1 MQLNFV
7 SFLKFTS
14 IYRAP
19 FYARQCYNGE
29 MDVVCSFCS
38 KNLQSVVYVSSDAPN
53 SDVTSAK
60 APTPDGTTGD
70 SHVLDYP
77 KLSCK
82 HNGECPM
89 AMGPAAVT
97 ARV

>member
-1 MQLNFV
+1 M
-7 SFLKFTS
+7 
-14 IYRAP
+14 P
-19 FYARQCYNGE
+19 G
-29 MDVVCSFCS
+29 
-38 KNLQSVVYVSSDAPN
+38 SVVVERWTWHVPPVQRTCSLLSVSPDAPD

-77 KLSCK
+77 KLSRK

-89 AMGPAAVT
+89 AMVPAVVI